1 MSGCETRSYDYF
13 YLISLKTTLSFFFKE
28 AISNSLNAERDA
40 EYHF

>member
-1 MSGCETRSYDYF
+1 MNGCETRSHGYF
-13 YLISLKTTLSFFFKE
+13 YLISLKTTLSFFKE